1 MPRETVHLT
10 SQMVRTLAH
19 PLRTRLL
26 GLLRVEGPSTATA
39 LAKRTGTNSGATSY
53 HLRQLAA
60 VGLVEEEDREGRK
73 RYWRAAHQVSSWRD
87 TEHDE
92 DPEARAAADWLMRYS
107 NRIHARWIDEWLDT
121 RYEWPSEWRDTIDQS
136 DFLIKVT
143 RDQLEELNQR
153 VHELI
158 AHFDDSPADDETEE
172 IVILYNVLPKR
183 ALSV

>member
-1 MPRETVHLT
+1 MPPEMVHLT
-10 SQMVRTLAH
+10 SDMVRTLAH

-53 HLRQLAA
+53 HLRQLAS
-60 VGLVEEEDREGRK
+60 VGLVEEEERDGRK
-73 RYWRAAHQVSSWRD
+73 RFWRAAHQVSSWRD

-136 DFLIKVT
+136 DFLINVT
-143 RDQLEELNQR
+143 RRQLEELNQR
-153 VHELI
+153 IHDIVTEY
-158 AHFDDSPADDETEE
+158 ADTEPGDHTE
-172 IVILYNVLPKR
+172 PVVILYNVLPKR
-183 ALSV
+183 AISV